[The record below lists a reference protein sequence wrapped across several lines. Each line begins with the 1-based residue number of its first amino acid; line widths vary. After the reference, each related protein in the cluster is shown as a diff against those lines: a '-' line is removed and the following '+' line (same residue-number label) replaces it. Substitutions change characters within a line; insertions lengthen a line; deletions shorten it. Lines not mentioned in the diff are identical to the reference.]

1 MNFVKT
7 SCHSESLLT
16 LDEIAGVCVTSTSS
30 CLLMKV
36 CLRCTLINGIVFP
49 FCRYGL
55 GMIYYKQEKFSLA
68 EMHFQKALDINP
80 QSSVLLCHIGVVSRL
95 HSALSLLCSDLPLYF
110 TCSLPELGSAKT
122 NKTKFRGPI
131 RGSYCMNE

>member
-36 CLRCTLINGIVFP
+36 LL
-49 FCRYGL
+49 
-55 GMIYYKQEKFSLA
+55 K
-68 EMHFQKALDINP
+68 MH
-80 QSSVLLCHIGVVSRL
+80 
-95 HSALSLLCSDLPLYF
+95 
-110 TCSLPELGSAKT
+110 
-122 NKTKFRGPI
+122 
-131 RGSYCMNE
+131 SY